1 MQPNCRFPNN
11 EFLFSIG
18 HLGGVA
24 QLGERLVRNQKAS
37 GSIPLTSTNTSKACS
52 DAGLFYFRLFCVHV
66 GAV

>member
-1 MQPNCRFPNN
+1 MQPDYRFPNN

-37 GSIPLTSTNTSKACS
+37 GSIPLTSTSIHKACS
-52 DAGLFYFRLFCVHV
+52 DAGLFLSCFDLLHV
-66 GAV
+66 GTV